1 MALPEHAARRPMLT
15 GARGLSVLVGVALTL
30 LLTLHFLS
38 ERDSAG
44 DHRPELAGA
53 FAVVD
58 AHAIDAGG
66 AAGDLRSGTPVLTA
80 ATDAPGGDVHQIIA
94 DCALLLAAVITLL
107 LARRTIATHSPAAP
121 QSAAMAPV
129 RGPPASFSRLSLCV
143 TRV

>member
-1 MALPEHAARRPMLT
+1 MTVPSQAAPQSALT
-15 GARGLSVLVGVALTL
+15 GARGLSAVVGVVLTL

-53 FAVVD
+53 SLVADAFAT
-58 AHAIDAGG
+58 DAGS
-66 AAGDLRSGTPVLTA
+66 AASAVHSGTPVLTA

-107 LARRTIATHSPAAP
+107 LARRTITTHSTAP
-121 QSAAMAPV
+121 QQSAAMAPV
-129 RGPPASFSRLSLCV
+129 RGPPASFSRLILCV